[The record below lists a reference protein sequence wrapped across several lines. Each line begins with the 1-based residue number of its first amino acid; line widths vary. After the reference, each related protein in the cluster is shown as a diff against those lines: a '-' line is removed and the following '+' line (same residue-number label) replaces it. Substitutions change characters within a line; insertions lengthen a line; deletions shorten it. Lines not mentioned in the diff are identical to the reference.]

1 MSETIALPPQGF
13 VLPDGTMHELSAEE
27 VAVTEVPEVVEEPSQ
42 EEVQAQ
48 MAKQLPEPR
57 GWRILCSLVTAT
69 DQYDSGLLKA
79 DETKKIEE
87 LTSPVLFVLKLGDLA
102 YKDADKFPMGPW
114 CKEGDFV
121 ITRPYTGTRI
131 MIYGKEFRVIYDDQ
145 VEAVVEDPRGIT
157 RA

>member
-13 VLPDGTMHELSAEE
+13 VLPDGSMHSLDAVDVEVNE
-27 VAVTEVPEVVEEPSQ
+27 VAEPTPEEIQV
-42 EEVQAQ
+42 Q
-48 MAKQLPEPR
+48 MARQLPEPR
-57 GWRILCSLVTAT
+57 GWRLLCSLVTAT
-69 DQYDSGLLKA
+69 DQYDSGIVKA

-102 YKDADKFPMGPW
+102 YKDEAKFPTGAW

-145 VEAVVEDPRGIT
+145 VEAVVEDPRGIA

>member
-1 MSETIALPPQGF
+1 MSETIALPPQGL
-13 VLPDGTMHELSAEE
+13 VLPDGTMHSLETVDVE
-27 VAVTEVPEVVEEPSQ
+27 VTEVPEEPTPEEIQ
-42 EEVQAQ
+42 VQ
-48 MAKQLPEPR
+48 MARQLPEPR
-57 GWRILCSLVTAT
+57 GWRLLCSLVTAT
-69 DQYDSGLLKA
+69 DQYDSGIVKA

-102 YKDADKFPMGPW
+102 YKDEAKFPTGAW

-145 VEAVVEDPRGIT
+145 VEAVVEDPRGIA

>member
-1 MSETIALPPQGF
+1 MSETIALPPQGL
-13 VLPDGTMHELSAEE
+13 VLPDGTMHSLEAVDVE
-27 VAVTEVPEVVEEPSQ
+27 VTEVPEEPTPEEIQ
-42 EEVQAQ
+42 VQ
-48 MAKQLPEPR
+48 MARQLPEPR
-57 GWRILCSLVTAT
+57 GWRLLCSLVTAT
-69 DQYDSGLLKA
+69 DQYDSGIVKA

-102 YKDADKFPMGPW
+102 YKDEAKFPTGAW

>member
-13 VLPDGTMHELSAEE
+13 VLPDGSMHSLDAVDVE
-27 VAVTEVPEVVEEPSQ
+27 VTEVPEEPTPEEIQ
-42 EEVQAQ
+42 VQ
-48 MAKQLPEPR
+48 MARQLPEPR
-57 GWRILCSLVTAT
+57 GWRLLCSLVTAT

-102 YKDADKFPMGPW
+102 YKDEAKFPTGAW

>member
-13 VLPDGTMHELSAEE
+13 VLPDGSMHSLDAVDVEVNE
-27 VAVTEVPEVVEEPSQ
+27 VAEPTPEEIQV
-42 EEVQAQ
+42 Q
-48 MAKQLPEPR
+48 MARQLPEPR
-57 GWRILCSLVTAT
+57 GWRMLCSLVTAT

-102 YKDADKFPMGPW
+102 YKDEAKFPTGAW

>member
-13 VLPDGTMHELSAEE
+13 VLPDGTMHAIDVET
-27 VAVTEVPEVVEEPSQ
+27 TEVPAVEEPTP
-42 EEVQAQ
+42 EEIQAQ
-48 MAKQLPEPR
+48 MARQLPEPR
-57 GWRILCSLVTAT
+57 GWRMLCSLVTAT

-87 LTSPVLFVLKLGDLA
+87 LTSPVLFVLKMGDLA
-102 YKDADKFPMGPW
+102 YKDEAKFPTGAW

>member
-1 MSETIALPPQGF
+1 MSETIALPPQGL
-13 VLPDGTMHELSAEE
+13 VLPDGTLHELSAEE
-27 VAVTEVPEVVEEPSQ
+27 VNTAEGPTP

-87 LTSPVLFVLKLGDLA
+87 LTSPVLFVLKMGDLA
-102 YKDADKFPMGPW
+102 YQDETKFPTGAW

>member
-1 MSETIALPPQGF
+1 MSETIALPPQGL
-13 VLPDGTMHELSAEE
+13 VLPDGTMHSLEAVDVE
-27 VAVTEVPEVVEEPSQ
+27 VTEVPEEPTPEEIQ
-42 EEVQAQ
+42 VQ
-48 MAKQLPEPR
+48 MARQLPEPR
-57 GWRILCSLVTAT
+57 GWRLLCSLVTAT

-102 YKDADKFPMGPW
+102 YKDEAKFPTGAW

>member
-1 MSETIALPPQGF
+1 MSETIALPPQGL
-13 VLPDGTMHELSAEE
+13 VLPDGTMHSLEAVDVE
-27 VAVTEVPEVVEEPSQ
+27 VTEVPEEPTPEEIQ
-42 EEVQAQ
+42 VQ
-48 MAKQLPEPR
+48 MARQLPEPR
-57 GWRILCSLVTAT
+57 GWRLLCSLVTAT

-102 YKDADKFPMGPW
+102 YKDEAKFPTGAW

-145 VEAVVEDPRGIT
+145 VDAVVEDPRGIT

>member
-1 MSETIALPPQGF
+1 MSDTIALPPQGL
-13 VLPDGTMHELSAEE
+13 VLPDGSVHSLDVEAKG
-27 VAVTEVPEVVEEPSQ
+27 VPEGDIVEPTP
-42 EEVQAQ
+42 EEVQGQ
-48 MAKQLPEPR
+48 MARQLPEPR
-57 GWRILCSLVTAT
+57 GWRILCSLVTASE
-69 DQYDSGLLKA
+69 QYDSGLIKA

-102 YKDADKFPMGPW
+102 YGDEAKFPTGAW

>member
-1 MSETIALPPQGF
+1 MSETIALPPQGL
-13 VLPDGTMHELSAEE
+13 VLPDGTMHSLEAVDVE
-27 VAVTEVPEVVEEPSQ
+27 VTEVPEEPTPEEIQ
-42 EEVQAQ
+42 VQ
-48 MAKQLPEPR
+48 MARQLPEPR
-57 GWRILCSLVTAT
+57 GWRLLCSLVTAT
-69 DQYDSGLLKA
+69 DQYDSGIVKA

-102 YKDADKFPMGPW
+102 YKDEAKFPTGAW

-145 VEAVVEDPRGIT
+145 VDAVVEDPRGIT

>member
-1 MSETIALPPQGF
+1 MSETIALPPQGL
-13 VLPDGTMHELSAEE
+13 VLPDGTMHSLEAADVE
-27 VAVTEVPEVVEEPSQ
+27 VTEVPEEPTPEEIQ
-42 EEVQAQ
+42 VQ
-48 MAKQLPEPR
+48 MARQLPEPR
-57 GWRILCSLVTAT
+57 GWRLLCSLVTAT
-69 DQYDSGLLKA
+69 DQYDSGIVKA

-102 YKDADKFPMGPW
+102 YKDEAKFPTGAW

-145 VEAVVEDPRGIT
+145 VDAVVEDPRGIT